1 MPSHPT
7 GTRDRL
13 VCIFEFGA
21 ENDERN
27 DQIRCFLQRWDEPS

>member
-7 GTRDRL
+7 GMRDSL
-13 VCIFEFGA
+13 VSVFQLGMS
-21 ENDERN
+21 NDEWN